1 MRRSCTESSRY
12 RPPRFRTLAAARVFA
27 ATVGIL
33 NGVAPAIA
41 LDYDSALAR
50 SESAIGRS
58 IADYALTD
66 SSGRRLRMTDFRGKP
81 LAVSFVYTGCGQI
94 CPTTTK
100 FLDQAVRQAARD
112 LGEDAFNVAT
122 IGFNLP
128 FDNPAAMDHFAKQQ
142 GIDRANWK
150 FLSPDSGSVERLTGD
165 FGFAYAASVG
175 GFDHVAQ
182 VTIVDPE
189 GRIVRQLY
197 GETFDPA
204 SLTAALRA
212 AKTGAPI
219 PLQDVRTLLDRV
231 RILCSVYDP
240 ATGLY
245 RLDYALFIEIFA
257 GITVLG
263 AVAHYLLREWRRQR
277 RPPRPSTIA

>member
-1 MRRSCTESSRY
+1 MRRSCTESTRHGQPRSRA
-12 RPPRFRTLAAARVFA
+12 LAAARLLA
-27 ATVGIL
+27 AALAIL
-33 NGVAPAIA
+33 SVAPALA

-50 SESAIGRS
+50 SEAAIGRDV
-58 IADYALTD
+58 ADYALTD
-66 SSGRRLRMTDFRGKP
+66 SGGRRVRMTDFRGKP

-112 LGEDAFNVAT
+112 LGDDAFNVAT

-142 GIDRANWK
+142 GIARANWK

-165 FGFAYAASVG
+165 FGFAYAANAG

-182 VTIVDPE
+182 VTIVDPD

-212 AKTGAPI
+212 AATGTPL
-219 PLQDVRTLLDRV
+219 PLQEVRTVLDRV

-277 RPPRPSTIA
+277 RRPARHRSVA

>member
-1 MRRSCTESSRY
+1 MRRFCTEKSTRR
-12 RPPRFRTLAAARVFA
+12 RPWRLRLAALRVLA
-27 ATVGIL
+27 ATLTIL
-33 NGVAPAIA
+33 GGVAPAIA
-41 LDYDSALAR
+41 LDYDGALAR
-50 SESAIGRS
+50 SEAAVGRS
-58 IADYALTD
+58 VADYALTD
-66 SSGRRLRMTDFRGKP
+66 SGGRRVRMTDFRGKP

-100 FLDQAVRQAARD
+100 FLDQAVRQAARE
-112 LGEDAFNVAT
+112 LGDDAFNVAT

-165 FGFAYAASVG
+165 FGFAYAANAG

-182 VTIVDPE
+182 VTIVDPD
-189 GRIVRQLY
+189 GRVVRQLY

-212 AKTGAPI
+212 AATGAPL

-257 GITVLG
+257 GLTVLG
-263 AVAHYLLREWRRQR
+263 AVAHYLLREWRRHR
-277 RPPRPSTIA
+277 RPASHRSIA

>member
-1 MRRSCTESSRY
+1 MHFLAGV
-12 RPPRFRTLAAARVFA
+12 FRACAAVILLAASA
-27 ATVGIL
+27 A
-33 NGVAPAIA
+33 AIA
-41 LDYDSALAR
+41 LDYSTSLAQ
-50 SESAIGRS
+50 SEAAVGRS

-66 SSGRRLRMTDFRGKP
+66 SSGRRVRMTDFRGKP
-81 LAVSFVYTGCGQI
+81 LAVSFVYTGCGQV

-100 FLDQAVRQAARD
+100 FLDQAVRHAARE
-112 LGEDAFNVAT
+112 LGDDAFNVAT

-150 FLSPDSGSVERLTGD
+150 FVSPDAGSVERLTRD
-165 FGFAYAASVG
+165 FGFTYAASVG
-175 GFDHVAQ
+175 GFDHVTQ
-182 VTIVDPE
+182 VTIVDPD

-204 SLTAALRA
+204 ALTAALRA
-212 AKTGAPI
+212 AATGTQL

-240 ATGLY
+240 ATGQY

-277 RPPRPSTIA
+277 RPARHRSIA

>member
-1 MRRSCTESSRY
+1 MRRSCTDSRHAPQPTHFVAGAL
-12 RPPRFRTLAAARVFA
+12 RACAAAIVLAA
-27 ATVGIL
+27 G
-33 NGVAPAIA
+33 APAIA
-41 LDYDSALAR
+41 LDFDSAFAQ
-50 SESAIGRS
+50 SQAAVGRTV
-58 IADYALTD
+58 ADYALTD
-66 SSGRRLRMTDFRGKP
+66 SNGRRVRMTDFRGKP
-81 LAVSFVYTGCGQI
+81 LAVSFVYTGCGQV
-94 CPTTTK
+94 CPTTTR
-100 FLDQAVRQAARD
+100 FLDQAVRNAARE
-112 LGEDAFNVAT
+112 LGDDAFNVAT

-128 FDNPAAMDHFAKQQ
+128 FDNPAAMEHFAKQQ
-142 GIDRANWK
+142 GIVRANWK
-150 FLSPDSGSVERLTGD
+150 FLSPDSGSVERLTKD
-165 FGFAYAASVG
+165 FGFTYAASVG

-212 AKTGAPI
+212 AATGTPL
-219 PLQDVRTLLDRV
+219 PLQDVRTLFDRV

-240 ATGLY
+240 ATGQY

-277 RPPRPSTIA
+277 RPARHRSIA